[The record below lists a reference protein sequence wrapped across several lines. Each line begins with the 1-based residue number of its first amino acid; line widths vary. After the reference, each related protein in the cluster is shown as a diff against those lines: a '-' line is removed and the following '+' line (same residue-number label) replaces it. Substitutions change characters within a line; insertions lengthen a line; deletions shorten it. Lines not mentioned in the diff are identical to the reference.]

1 MIIHTVL
8 LNPKP
13 EVSQEEIATALRHV
27 RDLQQ
32 AIPGIL
38 DVQAGANL
46 NGSNSKGFTH
56 GFVMQFVDAAHLKAY
71 APHPAHKLVSDEL
84 VRISQNI
91 IDFDLEAGQDQGIKT
106 RQ

>member
-13 EVSQEEIATALRHV
+13 EVSQEEIAAALQHV
-27 RDLQQ
+27 RELQQ

-38 DVQAGANL
+38 DVQVGANL
-46 NGSNSKGFTH
+46 NSSSSKGFTH
-56 GFVMQFVDAAHLKAY
+56 GFVMQFIDAEHLKAY
-71 APHPAHKLVSDEL
+71 APHPAHKVVSDEL

-91 IDFDLEAGQDQGIKT
+91 IDFDLETD
-106 RQ
+106 